1 MDLIT
6 PGIGLI
12 FWTTL
17 VFVILFFLLLK
28 FAWKPIVK
36 ALKTREESIQDA
48 LNAADIAKLEMEELQ
63 SSNQK
68 LLDQAKEERSKLIEE
83 ARVTAKGIVGEATSK
98 ASSEAQAIIAKAQA
112 TIEGEK
118 RSAIAEI
125 KDLASVLSVDIA
137 EKLLKKELSDKT
149 AQEQLIESYI
159 KEANLTV

>member
-28 FAWKPIVK
+28 FAWKPIVG
-36 ALKTREESIQDA
+36 ALKTREESIQEA

-63 SSNQK
+63 SNNQK
-68 LLDQAKEERSKLIEE
+68 LLDEAKVERAKLIDE
-83 ARVTAKGIVGEATSK
+83 ARASAKAIVTEATTK
-98 ASSEAQAIIAKAQA
+98 ASSEAQAIITKAHA
-112 TIEGEK
+112 AIEGEK
-118 RSAIAEI
+118 KSALAEI

-137 EKLLKKELSDKT
+137 EKLLKKELSDKA

>member
-6 PGIGLI
+6 PGIGLV

-17 VFVILFFLLLK
+17 VFVILLFLLVK
-28 FAWKPIVK
+28 FAWKPIVG

-68 LLDQAKEERSKLIEE
+68 LLDEAKVERAKLIDE
-83 ARVTAKGIVGEATSK
+83 ARVTAKSIVGEATSK
-98 ASSEAQAIIAKAQA
+98 ASSEATAIIAKAQTA
-112 TIEGEK
+112 IEGEK
-118 RSAIAEI
+118 KSALAEI
-125 KDLASVLSVDIA
+125 KNLASVLSIDIA
-137 EKLLKKELSDKT
+137 EKLLKKELSDKP

-159 KEANLTV
+159 KEANITL

>member
-28 FAWKPIVK
+28 FAWKPIVG
-36 ALKTREESIQDA
+36 ALKTREESIQEA

-63 SSNQK
+63 SNNQK
-68 LLDQAKEERSKLIEE
+68 LLDEAKVERAKLIDE
-83 ARVTAKGIVGEATSK
+83 ARASAKAIVTEATTK
-98 ASSEAQAIIAKAQA
+98 ASSEAQAIITKAHA
-112 TIEGEK
+112 AIEGEK
-118 RSAIAEI
+118 KSALAEI
-125 KDLASVLSVDIA
+125 KELASVLSVDIA
-137 EKLLKKELSDKT
+137 EKLLKKELSDKA

>member
-28 FAWKPIVK
+28 FAWKPIVG
-36 ALKTREESIQDA
+36 ALKSREESIQDA

-68 LLDQAKEERSKLIEE
+68 LLDEAKAERAKLIDEARGTAKE
-83 ARVTAKGIVGEATSK
+83 IVAEATSK
-98 ASSEAQAIIAKAQA
+98 ASSEAQSIIEKAHA
-112 TIEGEK
+112 AIEGEK
-118 RSAIAEI
+118 KSALAEI
-125 KDLASVLSVDIA
+125 KDLASVLSVEIA
-137 EKLLKKELSDKT
+137 EQLLKKELSDKA

>member
-28 FAWKPIVK
+28 FAWKPIVG
-36 ALKTREESIQDA
+36 ALKSREESIQDA

-68 LLDQAKEERSKLIEE
+68 LLDEAKAERAKLIDE
-83 ARVTAKGIVGEATSK
+83 ARGTAKAIVTEATSK
-98 ASSEAQAIIAKAQA
+98 ASLEAQSIIEKAHA
-112 TIEGEK
+112 AIEGEK
-118 RSAIAEI
+118 KTALAEI
-125 KDLASVLSVDIA
+125 RDLAGVLSVEIA
-137 EKLLKKELSDKT
+137 EQLLKKELSDKA